1 MELEERCIKVDA
13 FSIIIIRPAIWDPW
27 STEFYHRERNGQ
39 CAARAAA
46 RAHRASRTTDR
57 CTSCFRG
64 APGIDT
70 CVCDMNAAS
79 PRGVPALQQLFRRL
93 RPVDVGAA
101 ARWGLLVGLTAF
113 WFIEPYDWIRSTFK
127 NSETDDETKQPK

>member
-1 MELEERCIKVDA
+1 VSRRLRTLDGSFGTQ
-13 FSIIIIRPAIWDPW
+13 FS
-27 STEFYHRERNGQ
+27 G
-39 CAARAAA
+39 
-46 RAHRASRTTDR
+46 SR
-57 CTSCFRG
+57 
-64 APGIDT
+64 
-70 CVCDMNAAS
+70 
-79 PRGVPALQQLFRRL
+79 RGVPALQQLFRRL